1 LSEEKAVS
9 SKVTP
14 RRRKH
19 PGASVSSICRVHPS
33 RYAGDYTP
41 AARDATTHGRSGTR
55 RQGTLAKRWTP
66 QNVPDP
72 EGGRSREPQAF
83 TEDRTVRVLVAGSHG
98 QVGQHIVRMLA
109 EEGHEVR
116 AMIRDEDQAP
126 TLRELGGEPVV
137 ADLEGEVA
145 HTVEGCDAVI
155 FSAGGGPGSGAEKKE
170 TVDRQGAVK
179 LIEAAKEHGAR
190 RYVMVSAMG
199 AADPEAG
206 SEAMQPYLF
215 AKARADA
222 SLQES
227 GLDYTIVRP
236 GSLTDDPG
244 DGTVEAAPSLGK
256 RGEIPR
262 EDTARTIVATLKAQN
277 TYGKT
282 FEVLSGGTPVE
293 EAIARL

>member
-1 LSEEKAVS
+1 M
-9 SKVTP
+9 
-14 RRRKH
+14 
-19 PGASVSSICRVHPS
+19 
-33 RYAGDYTP
+33 
-41 AARDATTHGRSGTR
+41 
-55 RQGTLAKRWTP
+55 
-66 QNVPDP
+66 
-72 EGGRSREPQAF
+72 
-83 TEDRTVRVLVAGSHG
+83 RVLVAGSHG
-98 QVGQHIVRMLA
+98 QVGQRIVRMLA

-236 GSLTDDPG
+236 GRLTDDPG
-244 DGTVEAAPSLGK
+244 EGTIEAAPSLGK

-262 EDTARTIVATLKAQN
+262 EDTARTIVAALKAQN

-282 FEVLSGGTPVE
+282 FEVLSGDTPVE

>member
-1 LSEEKAVS
+1 M
-9 SKVTP
+9 
-14 RRRKH
+14 
-19 PGASVSSICRVHPS
+19 
-33 RYAGDYTP
+33 
-41 AARDATTHGRSGTR
+41 
-55 RQGTLAKRWTP
+55 
-66 QNVPDP
+66 
-72 EGGRSREPQAF
+72 
-83 TEDRTVRVLVAGSHG
+83 RVLVAGSHG
-98 QVGQHIVRMLA
+98 QVGQRIVRMLA

-137 ADLEGEVA
+137 ADLEREVA

-179 LIEAAKEHGAR
+179 LIGAAKEHGAR

-282 FEVLSGGTPVE
+282 FEVLSGDTPIE

>member
-1 LSEEKAVS
+1 M
-9 SKVTP
+9 
-14 RRRKH
+14 
-19 PGASVSSICRVHPS
+19 
-33 RYAGDYTP
+33 
-41 AARDATTHGRSGTR
+41 
-55 RQGTLAKRWTP
+55 
-66 QNVPDP
+66 
-72 EGGRSREPQAF
+72 
-83 TEDRTVRVLVAGSHG
+83 RVLVAGANG
-98 QVGQHIVRMLA
+98 QVGKHIVRLLA

-116 AMIRDEDQAP
+116 ALIRDEAQASG
-126 TLRELGGEPVV
+126 LRELGGEPVV

-199 AADPEAG
+199 AADPESG

-215 AKARADA
+215 AKARADQT
-222 SLQES
+222 LQES

-236 GSLTDDPG
+236 GSLTNES
-244 DGTVEAAPSLGK
+244 GTGRVEIAPSLGR

-262 EDTARTIVATLKAQN
+262 EDGARTIVATLEREN
-277 TYGKT
+277 TSGKT
-282 FEVLSGGTPVE
+282 FEVLSGDTPIE
-293 EAIARL
+293 EALDRL

>member
-1 LSEEKAVS
+1 M
-9 SKVTP
+9 
-14 RRRKH
+14 
-19 PGASVSSICRVHPS
+19 
-33 RYAGDYTP
+33 
-41 AARDATTHGRSGTR
+41 
-55 RQGTLAKRWTP
+55 
-66 QNVPDP
+66 
-72 EGGRSREPQAF
+72 
-83 TEDRTVRVLVAGSHG
+83 RVLVAGSHG
-98 QVGQHIVRMLA
+98 QVGQRIVRLLA
-109 EEGHEVR
+109 QEGHEVR

-179 LIEAAKEHGAR
+179 LIEAAKEHGAW
-190 RYVMVSAMG
+190 RYIMVSAMG
-199 AADPEAG
+199 AANPEAG
-206 SEAMQPYLF
+206 SEPMQPYLF

-244 DGTVEAAPSLGK
+244 NGTVEAAPSLGK
-256 RGEIPR
+256 RAEIPR
-262 EDTARTIVATLKAQN
+262 EDTALTIVATLKAQN

-282 FEVLSGGTPVE
+282 FEVISGGTPVE

>member
-1 LSEEKAVS
+1 
-9 SKVTP
+9 
-14 RRRKH
+14 
-19 PGASVSSICRVHPS
+19 
-33 RYAGDYTP
+33 
-41 AARDATTHGRSGTR
+41 
-55 RQGTLAKRWTP
+55 
-66 QNVPDP
+66 
-72 EGGRSREPQAF
+72 
-83 TEDRTVRVLVAGSHG
+83 VRVLVAGSHG

-179 LIEAAKEHGAR
+179 LIDAAKEHGAR

-244 DGTVEAAPSLGK
+244 NGTVEAAPTLGK

-282 FEVLSGGTPVE
+282 FEVISGGTPVE

>member
-1 LSEEKAVS
+1 M
-9 SKVTP
+9 
-14 RRRKH
+14 
-19 PGASVSSICRVHPS
+19 
-33 RYAGDYTP
+33 
-41 AARDATTHGRSGTR
+41 
-55 RQGTLAKRWTP
+55 
-66 QNVPDP
+66 
-72 EGGRSREPQAF
+72 
-83 TEDRTVRVLVAGSHG
+83 RVLVAGSHG
-98 QVGQHIVRMLA
+98 QVGQRIVRMLA

-179 LIEAAKEHGAR
+179 LIDAAKEHGAR
-190 RYVMVSAMG
+190 RYIMVSAMG

-282 FEVLSGGTPVE
+282 FEVLSGDTPVE

>member
-1 LSEEKAVS
+1 M
-9 SKVTP
+9 
-14 RRRKH
+14 
-19 PGASVSSICRVHPS
+19 
-33 RYAGDYTP
+33 
-41 AARDATTHGRSGTR
+41 
-55 RQGTLAKRWTP
+55 
-66 QNVPDP
+66 
-72 EGGRSREPQAF
+72 
-83 TEDRTVRVLVAGSHG
+83 RVLVAGSHG
-98 QVGQHIVRMLA
+98 QVGQRIVRLLA
-109 EEGHEVR
+109 QEGHEVR

-137 ADLEGEVA
+137 VDLEGEVA
-145 HTVEGCDAVI
+145 HSVEGCDAVI

-179 LIEAAKEHGAR
+179 LIEAAKEYGAR
-190 RYVMVSAMG
+190 RYIMVSAMG

-236 GSLTDDPG
+236 GSLTDDPAN
-244 DGTVEAAPSLGK
+244 GTVEAAPSLGK
-256 RGEIPR
+256 RGEISR
-262 EDTARTIVATLKAQN
+262 EDTALTIVATLKAQN

-282 FEVLSGGTPVE
+282 FEVISGGTPVE

>member
-1 LSEEKAVS
+1 M
-9 SKVTP
+9 
-14 RRRKH
+14 
-19 PGASVSSICRVHPS
+19 
-33 RYAGDYTP
+33 
-41 AARDATTHGRSGTR
+41 
-55 RQGTLAKRWTP
+55 
-66 QNVPDP
+66 
-72 EGGRSREPQAF
+72 
-83 TEDRTVRVLVAGSHG
+83 RVLVAGSHG
-98 QVGQHIVRMLA
+98 QVGQRIVRMLA

-262 EDTARTIVATLKAQN
+262 EDTARTIVAALKAQN

-282 FEVLSGGTPVE
+282 FEVLSGDTPVE

>member
-1 LSEEKAVS
+1 M
-9 SKVTP
+9 
-14 RRRKH
+14 
-19 PGASVSSICRVHPS
+19 
-33 RYAGDYTP
+33 
-41 AARDATTHGRSGTR
+41 
-55 RQGTLAKRWTP
+55 
-66 QNVPDP
+66 
-72 EGGRSREPQAF
+72 
-83 TEDRTVRVLVAGSHG
+83 RVLVAGSHG
-98 QVGQHIVRMLA
+98 QVGRHIVRMLA

-126 TLRELGGEPVV
+126 TIRELGGEPVV
-137 ADLEGEVA
+137 ADLEGEVT
-145 HTVEGCDAVI
+145 HTDEGCDAVI

-199 AADPEAG
+199 AADPKAG

-282 FEVLSGGTPVE
+282 FEVLSGDTPVE

>member
-1 LSEEKAVS
+1 M
-9 SKVTP
+9 
-14 RRRKH
+14 
-19 PGASVSSICRVHPS
+19 
-33 RYAGDYTP
+33 
-41 AARDATTHGRSGTR
+41 
-55 RQGTLAKRWTP
+55 
-66 QNVPDP
+66 
-72 EGGRSREPQAF
+72 
-83 TEDRTVRVLVAGSHG
+83 RVLVAGANG
-98 QVGQHIVRMLA
+98 QVGQHIVRFLA
-109 EEGHEVR
+109 EGGHEVQ
-116 AMIRDEDQAP
+116 AMIRNEDQVP
-126 TLRELGGEPVV
+126 RLRELGREPMV
-137 ADLEGEVA
+137 ADLEGEVG

-179 LIEAAKEHGAR
+179 LIEAAKAHGAR

-199 AADPEAG
+199 AADPESG

-215 AKARADA
+215 AKARADQA
-222 SLQES
+222 LEES

-244 DGTVEAAPSLGK
+244 NGTVEAAPSLGK

-282 FEVLSGGTPVE
+282 FEVLSGDTPVE

>member
-1 LSEEKAVS
+1 M
-9 SKVTP
+9 
-14 RRRKH
+14 
-19 PGASVSSICRVHPS
+19 
-33 RYAGDYTP
+33 
-41 AARDATTHGRSGTR
+41 
-55 RQGTLAKRWTP
+55 
-66 QNVPDP
+66 
-72 EGGRSREPQAF
+72 
-83 TEDRTVRVLVAGSHG
+83 RVLVAGSHG
-98 QVGQHIVRMLA
+98 QVGQRIVRLLA
-109 EEGHEVR
+109 QEGHEVR

-126 TLRELGGEPVV
+126 MLQELGGEPVV

-179 LIEAAKEHGAR
+179 LIDAAKEHGAR
-190 RYVMVSAMG
+190 RYIMVSAMG

-236 GSLTDDPG
+236 GSLTDDPAN
-244 DGTVEAAPSLGK
+244 GTVEAAPSLGK
-256 RGEIPR
+256 RGQIPR
-262 EDTARTIVATLKAQN
+262 EDTALTIVATLKAQN

-282 FEVLSGGTPVE
+282 FEVISGGTPVE

>member
-1 LSEEKAVS
+1 MK
-9 SKVTP
+9 
-14 RRRKH
+14 
-19 PGASVSSICRVHPS
+19 
-33 RYAGDYTP
+33 
-41 AARDATTHGRSGTR
+41 
-55 RQGTLAKRWTP
+55 
-66 QNVPDP
+66 
-72 EGGRSREPQAF
+72 
-83 TEDRTVRVLVAGSHG
+83 VLVAGANG
-98 QVGQHIVRMLA
+98 QIGQYLVRMLA

-126 TLRELGGEPVV
+126 GLRELGGDPVV

-170 TVDRQGAVK
+170 TIDRGGAVK
-179 LIEAAKEHGAR
+179 LVEAAREHGAR

-215 AKARADA
+215 AKAQADQT
-222 SLQES
+222 LQES

-236 GSLTDDPG
+236 GSLTDEAG
-244 DGTVEAAPSLGK
+244 TGTVEAAPSLGR

-262 EDTARTIVATLKAQN
+262 EDVARTLVVTLEKEN
-277 TYGKT
+277 TFGKT
-282 FEVLSGGTPVE
+282 FEVLSGDTPIE
-293 EAIARL
+293 EALADL

>member
-1 LSEEKAVS
+1 M
-9 SKVTP
+9 
-14 RRRKH
+14 
-19 PGASVSSICRVHPS
+19 
-33 RYAGDYTP
+33 
-41 AARDATTHGRSGTR
+41 
-55 RQGTLAKRWTP
+55 
-66 QNVPDP
+66 
-72 EGGRSREPQAF
+72 
-83 TEDRTVRVLVAGSHG
+83 RVLVAGSHG
-98 QVGQHIVRMLA
+98 QVGQRIVRMLA

-190 RYVMVSAMG
+190 RYVMVSATG

-244 DGTVEAAPSLGK
+244 NGTVEAAPSLGR

-262 EDTARTIVATLKAQN
+262 EDTARTIVATLKAEN

-282 FEVLSGGTPVE
+282 FEVLSGDTPVE